1 MKLSRNEKMSIRG
14 ICTVSVFA
22 GLMLA
27 VCGCSTPT
35 LIGTDA
41 AVYSNGNEERSR
53 VIYKKIQQ
61 NL

>member
-1 MKLSRNEKMSIRG
+1 MSIRG